1 MKLGKRVITIIK
13 IFVVFLAGNRA
24 GDPKEDK
31 RKTKIERKSRDIDIT
46 LDPSRSVA
54 DVDVITV

>member
-1 MKLGKRVITIIK
+1 M
-13 IFVVFLAGNRA
+13 FVMFVAGNRA
-24 GDPKEDK
+24 GDPEEDK

-54 DVDVITV
+54 DVDVVTV